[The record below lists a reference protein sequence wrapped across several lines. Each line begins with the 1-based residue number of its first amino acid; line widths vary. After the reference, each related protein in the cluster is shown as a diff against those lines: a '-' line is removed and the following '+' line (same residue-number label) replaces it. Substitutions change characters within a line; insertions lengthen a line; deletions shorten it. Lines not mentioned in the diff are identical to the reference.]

1 MSMFTCELC
10 DKLLDGDYVECY
22 ERGDGLICIDCHSDL
37 PLKGLR
43 FDELYEFYK
52 GFKGED
58 VARAEANKHIAF
70 QNKFYEQDES
80 HE

>member
-1 MSMFTCELC
+1 MYGNRHEIMKKKT
-10 DKLLDGDYVECY
+10 DK
-22 ERGDGLICIDCHSDL
+22 

-52 GFKGED
+52 GFKPED